1 MIPNT
6 TTSSYSI
13 TNTVLPSNTVLL
25 ILYFIDPNSEVCLLQ
40 LLRYI
45 HNVLIWGKA
54 GCGVLMF

>member
-6 TTSSYSI
+6 ATNSYSN

-25 ILYFIDPNSEVCLLQ
+25 ILNFIDPNSEVCLQ

-45 HNVLIWGKA
+45 RNVLIWGKA

>member
-6 TTSSYSI
+6 ATSSYSI

-25 ILYFIDPNSEVCLLQ
+25 ILYFIDPNSEVCLQ
-40 LLRYI
+40 LLRYV